1 MRRLLSML
9 CDVRKLQLTKAGA
22 DNKRLGEADNFFRY
36 ADDVLSGIYPAEKI
50 AEVMTFADFP
60 TAFGDWVQRQM
71 VPAYNT
77 KRFDFEQ
84 FVKPDITPNYQF
96 VTRKQKRAGL
106 EDLEYVGEKGEARP
120 GSVVDS
126 TDRLYRVYRWEKQ
139 FDFSMEALVNDD
151 LGYFSDQTSLMG
163 IAARRTLEKYVS
175 RYLWN
180 TTIIGRLTALGALY
194 QINGRLTSTRISTAR
209 MAFNQRLDARNEPVA
224 ARLRFLVHPPGLVDT
239 VRVIRASQLIPEL
252 ATNAANVIAGD
263 FVPIEDPYAPG
274 VSPNFPWFC
283 MTDWRADNIVPFVLA
298 RRQGF
303 PGPKIVRVKSN
314 IEMIGSLLGSGS
326 DVAPIMGDFMNH
338 DIVVK
343 VMDEWGTYRDGTDAN
358 MIDHRGCFY
367 SAGTAV

>member
-1 MRRLLSML
+1 MRRILSML
-9 CDVRKLQLTKAGA
+9 CDIRKLQLTASGA
-22 DNKRLGEADNFFRY
+22 TNKRLGETTDYFRY
-36 ADDVLSGIYPAEKI
+36 TDDVLSGVAPAEKF

-71 VPAYNT
+71 VPGYT
-77 KRFDFEQ
+77 VKRFDFEQ
-84 FVKPDITPNYQF
+84 FVKPDVTPNYQF

-151 LGYFSDQTSLMG
+151 LGYFSDQAQLMG

-175 RYLWN
+175 RFLWN
-180 TTIIGRLTALGALY
+180 TVIIARLGVLGALY
-194 QINGRLTSTRISTAR
+194 SINGRLTSTRISTAR
-209 MAFNQRLDARNEPVA
+209 MAFNQRLDPRGEPIA
-224 ARLRFLVHPPGLVDT
+224 ASLRYLVHPPGLVDT

-274 VSPNFPWFC
+274 TAPNFPWFC
-283 MTDWRADNIVPFVLA
+283 MTDWRTDNIVPFVLA
-298 RRQGF
+298 RRQGVPAARIF
-303 PGPKIVRVKSN
+303 RLKSN
-314 IEMIGSLLGSGS
+314 MEQIGSMLGSGS
-326 DVAPIMGDFMNH
+326 DVAPIMGDFINH
-338 DIVVK
+338 DIVVS
-343 VMDEWGTYRDGTDAN
+343 VNDEWGTYRDGTDGN
-358 MIDHRGCFY
+358 MFDHRGCFY